1 MKKINGVESI
11 KLVIRRAKKLKNI
24 SQIILATSKNKSD
37 DIFTHIA
44 KDENINLF
52 RGSLNDVANRYY
64 ECAKKFKLDY
74 IVRITG
80 DAILFDEISLDKLII
95 NHLNKNVDV
104 SFIKGL
110 PYGTA
115 KEVISFNILKI
126 INDKAVVKKIE
137 YLEFFLENNYY
148 FKISYLN
155 VKLKFNK
162 DIRLT
167 LDFPEDRIL
176 FDKIYKYFKDKN
188 CNFTLEN
195 VLNLLKQKPFLIK
208 FSHHKP
214 KFDKSEINTDLRI

>member
-1 MKKINGVESI
+1 M
-11 KLVIRRAKKLKNI
+11 
-24 SQIILATSKNKSD
+24 
-37 DIFTHIA
+37 
-44 KDENINLF
+44 
-52 RGSLNDVANRYY
+52 
-64 ECAKKFKLDY
+64 
-74 IVRITG
+74 
-80 DAILFDEISLDKLII
+80 
-95 NHLNKNVDV
+95 
-104 SFIKGL
+104 

-115 KEVISFNILKI
+115 KEVISFNTLKI
-126 INDKAVVKKIE
+126 INDKAVVKNTE
-137 YLEFFLENNYY
+137 YLEFSRKYY

-195 VLNLLKQKPFLIK
+195 VLNLLKQKNFLIK
-208 FSHHKP
+208 INSHHKP